1 MRNMANSKDEDNLS
15 YTSSSGECESD
26 DCASVRQNSDEE
38 EDIILVSSQYVPYVD
53 EPLAASFDIGGGNA
67 EVQDTERQDLDG
79 LTPGTLTARQDGD
92 IPLDSW

>member
-1 MRNMANSKDEDNLS
+1 MASSKDEDNLS

-26 DCASVRQNSDEE
+26 DCTSVRQNSDKE

-53 EPLAASFDIGGGNA
+53 EPLAASFDTGSGNA
-67 EVQDTERQDLDG
+67 ERQDLDG